1 MIEVF
6 VSSVIQANIDRVWAV
21 MRDFNAIPAWHP
33 LIAESRIEGGAPSD
47 SIGCVRNFSLTDG
60 AKIREQLLALS
71 DRDYSFTYS
80 ILDADIPL
88 QDYVATAT
96 LFPITNGDQTFGV
109 WTAKFTCPADLEKE
123 LKQTISNGVFQAGF
137 DALNSRF
144 V

>member
-6 VSSVIQANIDRVWAV
+6 VSSVIHANIDRVWAV
-21 MRDFNAIPAWHP
+21 MRDFNAMPAWHP
-33 LIAESRIEGGAPSD
+33 LIAESRIEDGAPSD

-109 WTAKFTCPADLEKE
+109 WTAKFTCPADLEEE